1 MIDLVKKIVN
11 NKLSNEVFIEDLKVL
26 PTEEGVTIS
35 CEVVTN
41 KGKSKILKATISK
54 AEILKAVEDTMANIL
69 KEKLE
74 ITHD

>member
-1 MIDLVKKIVN
+1 LIDLVKKIVN

-74 ITHD
+74 IKHD